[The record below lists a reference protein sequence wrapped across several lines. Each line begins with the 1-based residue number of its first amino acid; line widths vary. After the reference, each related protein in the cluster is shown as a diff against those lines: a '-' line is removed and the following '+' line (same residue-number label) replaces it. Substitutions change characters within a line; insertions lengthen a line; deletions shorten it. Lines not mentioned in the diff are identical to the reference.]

1 MLILGISWVQDIIER
16 NHEVVQEE
24 TEEVEDQEFI
34 EEELREGN
42 VDEDDDVVLENKHK
56 GGIMR
61 IQENWMEE

>member
-1 MLILGISWVQDIIER
+1 M
-16 NHEVVQEE
+16 
-24 TEEVEDQEFI
+24 EDQEFI

-61 IQENWMEE
+61 IQEN